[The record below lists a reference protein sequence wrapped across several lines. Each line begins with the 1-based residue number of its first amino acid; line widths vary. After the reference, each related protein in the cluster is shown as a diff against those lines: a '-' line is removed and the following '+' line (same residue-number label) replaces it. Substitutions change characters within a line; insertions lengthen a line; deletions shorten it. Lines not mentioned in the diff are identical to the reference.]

1 MASRWHGGA
10 QLQEMARGGKFK
22 IQKIEARCGEAKK
35 TGLLYKRPDGRL
47 LASCFFLAT
56 CHKKRSKEG
65 GCREAKSLYIYIMA
79 LMIVV
84 VEVRMVTI
92 SS

>member
-1 MASRWHGGA
+1 VASRWHGGA

-65 GCREAKSLYIYIMA
+65 GCREAKSLYIMA
-79 LMIVV
+79 LRFLLWSTGIPG
-84 VEVRMVTI
+84 
-92 SS
+92 